1 MFFLTHCIPVAIF
14 SPPSQFQWIRMD
26 DGGNVDTNKRFDAKT
41 AAYVRKLEF
50 VEGHDPRMRT
60 GLLSLVT
67 ANDPAA
73 VVDSRIKGPDG
84 RSDLVSYADIAA
96 AQVMTF
102 EDKAQWF
109 QDTCAQLCVEWNEGH
124 MRMNVRREYLLSDSM
139 EAVMSLSRKDL
150 RKVWRFEFIGEAG
163 IDAGGLAREWFQLVT
178 EEIFDPDMGLWKSSA
193 TNQMLMEINPASGK
207 FAAEM
212 G

>member
-1 MFFLTHCIPVAIF
+1 
-14 SPPSQFQWIRMD
+14 MD
-26 DGGNVDTNKRFDAKT
+26 DGGNIDTNKRFDAKT

-50 VEGHDPRMRT
+50 VEGRDPRMRT
-60 GLLSLVT
+60 GHLSLVT

-73 VVDSRIKGPDG
+73 VVDSCIKGPNG
-84 RSDLVSYADIAA
+84 RPDLVSYANIAA

-109 QDTCAQLCVEWNEGH
+109 QDTCAQLCAEWNNEGN
-124 MRMNVRREYLLSDSM
+124 MLMKVRREYLLGDSIK
-139 EAVMSLSRKDL
+139 AVLSLSRKDL
-150 RKVWRFEFIGEAG
+150 CRNWMFQFTGEAG

-178 EEIFDPDMGLWKSSA
+178 EEIFNPDMGLWKISA
-193 TNQMLMEINPASGK
+193 TNQMLMEINSGSGK
-207 FAAEM
+207 FTAEM

>member
-1 MFFLTHCIPVAIF
+1 
-14 SPPSQFQWIRMD
+14 MD